1 MMQIFV
7 KTPTGRTLP
16 LEVGISA
23 SVNDLKSMIRAR
35 EGIPV
40 SLQKFVFSGKLLADD
55 KTLSDSKIQK
65 ECTIQLCLGLM
76 GGEKIRLIIKTLMG
90 NITYVDAGASD
101 SVDSVLDLI
110 KEQQGY
116 PIEYMRLVFH
126 GMVLE
131 KGRALFDYQLE
142 NDDIIL
148 LIIPLGPGG

>member
-1 MMQIFV
+1 MKLTV
-7 KTPTGRTLP
+7 KP
-16 LEVGISA
+16 LVG
-23 SVNDLKSMIRAR
+23 
-35 EGIPV
+35 E
-40 SLQKFVFSGKLLADD
+40 
-55 KTLSDSKIQK
+55 
-65 ECTIQLCLGLM
+65 
-76 GGEKIRLIIKTLMG
+76 
-90 NITYVDAGASD
+90 
-101 SVDSVLDLI
+101 SVLDLI